1 MYAVARDNPCVVPR
15 HDHPCAYLITRL
27 CQWEY
32 GIFAL
37 QDTLEQPAGIVGL
50 AGAILAIAAFEA
62 RSFKSWEAPEG
73 SLGSAQST
81 YFKMKVCVAFICV
94 HTHFISHGKY

>member
-1 MYAVARDNPCVVPR
+1 MCLPQC
-15 HDHPCAYLITRL
+15 RL

-50 AGAILAIAAFEA
+50 AGAILAIGAFEA

-73 SLGSAQST
+73 TLGSAKST
-81 YFKMKVCVAFICV
+81 YFKMKVRSHACVRRRCIA
-94 HTHFISHGKY
+94 HGHAHGTY